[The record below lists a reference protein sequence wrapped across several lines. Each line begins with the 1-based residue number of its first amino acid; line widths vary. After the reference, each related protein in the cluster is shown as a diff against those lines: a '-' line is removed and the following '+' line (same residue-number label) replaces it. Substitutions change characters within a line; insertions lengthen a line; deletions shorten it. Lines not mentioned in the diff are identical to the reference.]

1 MSLNQLPALSALS
14 GPVLITGHSG
24 FKGTWLTL
32 LLEKLGIEVVGFSL
46 SPEKDSLFDR
56 AGRTRAI
63 KEVFADICDYERL
76 NSYIN
81 SVKPSAIIHM
91 AAQPLVLESYRLPR
105 DTFEVN
111 VMGTVNVLDS
121 AFNTDS
127 VQAVVVVTT
136 DKVYRNVEKL
146 AGYTEDEPLGGKDP
160 YSASKAATEMVVSA
174 WQNLGVLQ
182 NPKFQIV
189 AVRAGNVIGGGD
201 TAENRLIP
209 DLVRGFHAN
218 AKTTIRF
225 PNSIR
230 PWQHV
235 LDPLNGYLT
244 VGTFLMSNKKISP
257 AYNFGPGEESKLNV
271 QQMAELA
278 CEQWPGSQGIQVK
291 EEPNALPESG
301 LLWLSSNLANQELG
315 WRNRFEAKEAIRWTI
330 EWERESMNS
339 TPVQELDNQILAF
352 FGANK

>member
-1 MSLNQLPALSALS
+1 MLTQLKDYEGKKIL
-14 GPVLITGHSG
+14 VTGHTG
-24 FKGTWLTL
+24 FKGSWLVRILVLAGADVYGVALEPEPESLYTKIEDIGIKESSYIDIRNA
-32 LLEKLGIEVVGFSL
+32 EKLNEYFKSH
-46 SPEKDSLFDR
+46 SFD
-56 AGRTRAI
+56 G
-63 KEVFADICDYERL
+63 VFHL
-76 NSYIN
+76 
-81 SVKPSAIIHM
+81 
-91 AAQPLVLESYRLPR
+91 AAQPLVIRSYSEPVE
-105 DTFEVN
+105 TFETN
-111 VMGTVNVLDS
+111 VIGTANLL
-121 AFNTDS
+121 
-127 VQAVVVVTT
+127 QAIMINKSSLWTVVITT

-174 WQNLGVLQ
+174 WQNLGALQ

-218 AKTTIRF
+218 TKTEIRF

-235 LDPLNGYLT
+235 LDPLNGYLI

-315 WRNRFEAKEAIRWTI
+315 WRNRFEAKDAIRWTI

-339 TPVQELDNQILAF
+339 TPVQTLDNQIWAF

>member
-1 MSLNQLPALSALS
+1 MLTQLKDYEGKKIL
-14 GPVLITGHSG
+14 VTGHTG
-24 FKGTWLTL
+24 FKGSWLVRILVLAGADVYGVALKPEPESLYTKIEDIGINESSYIDIRNA
-32 LLEKLGIEVVGFSL
+32 EKLNEYFKSH
-46 SPEKDSLFDR
+46 SFD
-56 AGRTRAI
+56 G
-63 KEVFADICDYERL
+63 VFHL
-76 NSYIN
+76 
-81 SVKPSAIIHM
+81 
-91 AAQPLVLESYRLPR
+91 AAQPLVIRSYSEPVE
-105 DTFEVN
+105 TFETN
-111 VMGTVNVLDS
+111 VIGTANLL
-121 AFNTDS
+121 
-127 VQAVVVVTT
+127 QAIMINKSSPWTVVITT